1 MANVT
6 RPVVIEGPPFGQFVD
21 PDEEYV
27 RTQGESLGSGLLG
40 GWSQANLGGFFVERP
55 SKEIRDEIRAEIR
68 RIVRGAAGPGAKGGG
83 GSP

>member
-6 RPVVIEGPPFGQFVD
+6 RPVVVEGPPFGQFVD

-55 SKEIRDEIRAEIR
+55 SKEIRDEIRR
-68 RIVRGAAGPGAKGGG
+68 LLRGPLAKPKGEA

>member
-6 RPVVIEGPPFGQFVD
+6 RPVVVEGPPFGQFVD

-27 RTQGESLGSGLLG
+27 RAQGESLGSGLLG
-40 GWSQANLGGFFVERP
+40 GWSQANLGGFFEERP
-55 SKEIRDEIRAEIR
+55 SKEIRDEIRR
-68 RIVRGAAGPGAKGGG
+68 LLRGPLAGSRGGA